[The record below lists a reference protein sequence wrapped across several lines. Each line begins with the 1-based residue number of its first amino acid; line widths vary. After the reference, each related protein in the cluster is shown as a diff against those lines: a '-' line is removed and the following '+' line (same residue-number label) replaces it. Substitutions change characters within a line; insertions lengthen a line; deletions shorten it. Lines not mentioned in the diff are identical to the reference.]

1 MPIMTVLDTLLA
13 LVSLVGLGLLTGGLA
28 VIFVLQIPVFRQRYP
43 AAMPVGLRTLLVG
56 VALVAVTGFLVNQR
70 GAALRVANKYILK
83 EVINAS
89 SL

>member
-13 LVSLVGLGLLTGGLA
+13 LASLVGLGLLTFGL
-28 VIFVLQIPVFRQRYP
+28 VVVLVLQVPILRQRYP
-43 AAMPVGLRTLLVG
+43 AAMPVGLRTLLIG
-56 VALVAVTGFLVNQR
+56 VAVVAVTGFLVNQR